1 MTTLRADAE
10 RNRAQLV
17 AAARAVFAE
26 RGLDAPLDEIARRAA
41 VGNATLYRR
50 FPTRCHLLGAVF
62 ADTMREVVAATDAAL
77 ATADPWTAFTGHL
90 RFLCGLQAADRALAD
105 LLTTAMAG
113 SAELEA
119 LRARAYAGLV
129 TLVDRAQAAGALRAD
144 FRHED
149 VVLLLMANAGLLER
163 TCEAAPG
170 AWDRHLS
177 LVLDGLRAEAATPA
191 APTPGPQRVQRAMKA
206 RAERLGCA

>member
-1 MTTLRADAE
+1 
-10 RNRAQLV
+10 
-17 AAARAVFAE
+17 
-26 RGLDAPLDEIARRAA
+26 
-41 VGNATLYRR
+41 
-50 FPTRCHLLGAVF
+50 
-62 ADTMREVVAATDAAL
+62 
-77 ATADPWTAFTGHL
+77 
-90 RFLCGLQAADRALAD
+90 
-105 LLTTAMAG
+105 MAG

-206 RAERLGCA
+206 APNASAAPDRGTSGRRRRSGGTTGRG